1 MNTVSDATFDRVV
14 IDSDK
19 LTLVD
24 FWAPWCGPC
33 LAIAPLLEEVS
44 TAHGD
49 GFTVVKLNVDE
60 NPDTAVRF
68 GVRSIPT
75 MILFKQGQAVDTK
88 IGAGQ
93 SRVQLAKWI
102 DSHL

>member
-1 MNTVSDATFDRVV
+1 MNTVTDATFDSIV

-19 LTLVD
+19 LVLVD

-44 TAHGD
+44 TTNGD
-49 GFTVVKLNVDE
+49 DFTVVKLNVDE
-60 NPDTAVRF
+60 NPDTAARY

-75 MILFKQGQAVDTK
+75 MMLFKEGTVRDIK
-88 IGAGQ
+88 VGAGQ
-93 SRVQLAKWI
+93 SRVQLTKWI
-102 DSHL
+102 DSHK

>member
-1 MNTVSDATFDRVV
+1 MNTVSDATFDSVV

-19 LTLVD
+19 VVLVD

-44 TAHGD
+44 TTHGD

-75 MILFKQGQAVDTK
+75 MIMFKQGQAVDTK

-93 SRVQLAKWI
+93 SRVQLSKWI

>member
-75 MILFKQGQAVDTK
+75 MILFKQGQAVDTR

>member
-1 MNTVSDATFDRVV
+1 MNAVNDTTFDSLV
-14 IDSDK
+14 IDSNK
-19 LTLVD
+19 LVLVD

-33 LAIAPLLEEVS
+33 NAIAPLLEEVS

-60 NPDTAVRF
+60 NPTTAAKY

-75 MILFKQGQAVDTK
+75 MILFKEGQAVDIK
-88 IGAGQ
+88 VGAGQ

>member
-14 IDSDK
+14 TDSDK

-75 MILFKQGQAVDTK
+75 MILFKQGQAVDTR